1 MGRQQHFAGL
11 HLVQWY
17 QFEPCYKWESDWL
30 KKTERNSVGY
40 HPPIPDE
47 KATTRLTDTVYD
59 ETSGRTATIVN
70 VDGDRITLAFDDNNV
85 VKKYRKKEWIRN
97 VPLKSAGE
105 DYKPIYAKV
114 AETQSY
120 ICIRFGNIIE
130 PIWAGGYLKPIV
142 ADDNTVNRIITNEE
156 AVFVDETDQNIWRK
170 GTRYTLYAAIPE
182 TGEGEYWAEYYNAC
196 LEAFKESDVNYIAI
210 PYVYDICKCDKEDV
224 EGIAFDTVIAWMK
237 NNPDYAMRVIFL
249 CTNIMEYKNYEK
261 LIRTRIELN
270 RKKLVADV
278 SEFIDKSYAPELL
291 GSARAEAFNTIEDA
305 DGVLSRPRASKI
317 IFEEDRKQEH
327 KPAERSY
334 RMPRLDLV
342 DCRPSFEEDIDYLI
356 SRREESF
363 SKRLLRMMQE
373 KGLDEAETYKK
384 AFVDRRHFSKIKND
398 TDYKPTKKTV
408 LAFAIAMELSVDD
421 TKDLLNSAGFS
432 LSNSSKFDLI
442 VQYFLQHE
450 IYDMFEINDVLY
462 HFDQPV
468 FE

>member
-1 MGRQQHFAGL
+1 M
-11 HLVQWY
+11 
-17 QFEPCYKWESDWL
+17 
-30 KKTERNSVGY
+30 
-40 HPPIPDE
+40 
-47 KATTRLTDTVYD
+47 TD
-59 ETSGRTATIVN
+59 
-70 VDGDRITLAFDDNNV
+70 
-85 VKKYRKKEWIRN
+85 K
-97 VPLKSAGE
+97 
-105 DYKPIYAKV
+105 
-114 AETQSY
+114 
-120 ICIRFGNIIE
+120 
-130 PIWAGGYLKPIV
+130 
-142 ADDNTVNRIITNEE
+142 
-156 AVFVDETDQNIWRK
+156 
-170 GTRYTLYAAIPE
+170 
-182 TGEGEYWAEYYNAC
+182 
-196 LEAFKESDVNYIAI
+196 
-210 PYVYDICKCDKEDV
+210 
-224 EGIAFDTVIAWMK
+224 
-237 NNPDYAMRVIFL
+237 
-249 CTNIMEYKNYEK
+249 EK
-261 LIRTRIELN
+261 LI
-270 RKKLVADV
+270 ADISV
-278 SEFIDKSYAPELL
+278 FIDKFYAPELL

-305 DGVLSRPRASKI
+305 GEVLSRPRASKI

-342 DCRPSFEEDIDYLI
+342 ECRPSFEEDIDYLI